1 MVDKMSEFTEYIGRQ
16 FGDPHGFVGKIC
28 GIIMNVINKRMYLK
42 VVDEVTVKDGEKVL
56 DIGYGNGYLL
66 QKLCK
71 RTKAEL
77 YGIDISED
85 MKTQAEKRCKKAKAD
100 GKLFL
105 RVGDCC
111 DLPYDDEMFSV
122 VTSVNTVYFWSDTV
136 KGLSEIRRT
145 LRTGGSFYNI
155 VYTKEFLDSLIYTKK
170 GFKKFSPEELTELGI
185 QAGFENIEVKDIV
198 KRKSFAVIYTK

>member
-1 MVDKMSEFTEYIGRQ
+1 MSKFTEYIGRQ
-16 FGDPHGFVGKIC
+16 FGDPHGFVGKVC
-28 GIIMNVINKRMYLK
+28 CMIMNVINKPMYLK
-42 VVDEVTVKDGEKVL
+42 VVDEVRLSGGEKLL

-66 QKLCK
+66 QKLYQK
-71 RTKAEL
+71 AKAEL

-85 MKTQAEKRCKKAKAD
+85 MKMQAENRCKKAKSD

-111 DLPYDDEMFSV
+111 DLPYDDEMFSA

-145 LRTGGSFYNI
+145 LKTGGSFYNI
-155 VYTKEFLDSLIYTKK
+155 VYTKEFLDKLSYTKK
-170 GFKKFSPEELTELGI
+170 GFRKFSPEELTELGRKS
-185 QAGFENIEVKDIV
+185 GFDNIEVRDIV
-198 KRKSFAVIYTK
+198 KGKSFAVIYTK